1 MDSDWLPMFA
11 ESHRMTGLQSITRS
25 CHPAPT
31 SPWPSCPPACALA
44 LARESP
50 GTRASH
56 THPATS
62 TRATV
67 RTPAAS
73 TGWEWPAADES
84 DLDEKS
90 LCRMLSGGYQ
100 AHGIMCVSLIVYAPS
115 ARLSN
120 LLLADFYLVVRGT
133 SKRVSFDLDKC
144 SRMACFLNN

>member
-1 MDSDWLPMFA
+1 MFA

-31 SPWPSCPPACALA
+31 SHWPSCPPACALA

-50 GTRASH
+50 GTRTSH

-73 TGWEWPAADES
+73 TGREWPAADES

-90 LCRMLSGGYQ
+90 LCRMLSD
-100 AHGIMCVSLIVYAPS
+100 HV
-115 ARLSN
+115 RLSHCVRAIGSAFHASAHAQV
-120 LLLADFYLVVRGT
+120 ADFHLVVRGT
-133 SKRVSFDLDKC
+133 SQRVSFDLDKSSC
-144 SRMACFLNN
+144 MACFLNN

>member
-1 MDSDWLPMFA
+1 MFA
-11 ESHRMTGLQSITRS
+11 ESHRMTGLQSITQS
-25 CHPAPT
+25 CHLAPT

-56 THPATS
+56 THQASS

-73 TGWEWPAADES
+73 TGREWPAADES

-100 AHGIMCVSLIVYAPS
+100 AHGTMCVSLIVYAPS
-115 ARLSN
+115 ARLHVSAHAKV
-120 LLLADFYLVVRGT
+120 ADFHLVVRGK
-133 SKRVSFDLDKC
+133 SQRVSFDLDKSSC
-144 SRMACFLNN
+144 MACFLNN